1 MRRDNVGIG
10 TLKKGTAEVND
21 NKAKAEILSEQFK
34 AVFTDEETTT
44 TPNMDTDRI
53 SDIDPVEIKLEG
65 IVKLLKN
72 INTKKANGPDGISC
86 WVLKEAADPGWGGG
100 GTPI

>member
-34 AVFTDEETTT
+34 AVFTDE
-44 TPNMDTDRI
+44 
-53 SDIDPVEIKLEG
+53 DIT
-65 IVKLLKN
+65 
-72 INTKKANGPDGISC
+72 NTKHGH
-86 WVLKEAADPGWGGG
+86 
-100 GTPI
+100 